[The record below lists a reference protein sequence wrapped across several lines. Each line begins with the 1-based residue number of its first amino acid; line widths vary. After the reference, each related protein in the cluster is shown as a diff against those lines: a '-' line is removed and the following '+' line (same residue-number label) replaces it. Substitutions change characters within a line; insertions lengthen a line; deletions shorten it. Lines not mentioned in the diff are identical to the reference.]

1 MTGRNINWVTLAKQH
16 VVSTRTWGALTKKWC
31 PLSTMGTWGD
41 GEIRKQGKLRQLLW
55 HKIQLNDC
63 FVNFR
68 YFQGIQRNLNLMPIV
83 YPGWIMRLYVE
94 SRCTICS
101 KKVLM
106 QKHQTTWSPKLPFR
120 QGFRPGSGML
130 TGTWQN
136 FGWGFRHLS
145 TFRHASFWNK
155 IILKI
160 LAAWTCCK
168 A

>member
-68 YFQGIQRNLNLMPIV
+68 YFEGIQRNLNLMPIV

-94 SRCTICS
+94 SRCLCCS
-101 KKVLM
+101 KKVLCKNM
-106 QKHQTTWSPKLPFR
+106 GQHGHQNCLSDRDSALEVACSLELDKILVGVLDICPL
-120 QGFRPGSGML
+120 SGML
-130 TGTWQN
+130 PSEI
-136 FGWGFRHLS
+136 R
-145 TFRHASFWNK
+145 
-155 IILKI
+155 
-160 LAAWTCCK
+160 
-168 A
+168 